1 MSTRAEPRPAAP
13 VREYLTANAVALAV
27 ILAVLCAVVTALAV
41 SRAAANVLSP
51 AAVAGIV
58 AGTAVALLSVG
69 WANALFSGAHD
80 VLTGRLE
87 APPTPATDGAEPF
100 TPRTLW
106 RTTAALSAG
115 AGAWAAAGG
124 GLVAVALDGRRAGGL
139 VLFVAMAGL
148 AGTAAVAFDTL
159 GRRRGAEAARILLD
173 RAPDPVPLRRRA
185 WRQLALPIAAGQLAI
200 NAGMAWLLFHDY
212 VVGDAFAPRA
222 LTERVAL
229 ADVLVTVLIV
239 CSYFAWVAGRWGA
252 VDAALGRVELDD
264 PASQAVPAKAPL
276 GRQGVYYVALI
287 AIFVIGPLLGLLL
300 PATPSLGRVA
310 VIRAVFAAG
319 LAFLTVG
326 VAYTRGAL
334 NRMARAES

>member
-1 MSTRAEPRPAAP
+1 MSTRAEARQPAP
-13 VREYLTANAVALAV
+13 VREYLTTNAVALGV
-27 ILAVLCAVVTALAV
+27 ILALVCAAVTALAV

-51 AAVAGIV
+51 AAVTGIV

-87 APPTPATDGAEPF
+87 APPTALSDADEPF
-100 TPRTLW
+100 TSRTLW
-106 RTTAALSAG
+106 RTTVALAGG

-159 GRRRGAEAARILLD
+159 GRRRGAEAARALLD
-173 RAPDPVPLRRRA
+173 RAPNPVPLRRRA
-185 WRQLALPIAAGQLAI
+185 WRQLAMPIAAGQLLI

-212 VVGDAFAPRA
+212 SVGDAFAPRA
-222 LTERVAL
+222 LTERVAM

-239 CSYFAWVAGRWGA
+239 CSYFAWVATRWGA

-264 PASQAVPAKAPL
+264 PASQSIAAKAPL
-276 GRQGVYYVALI
+276 GRQGIYYVALV
-287 AIFVIGPLLGLLL
+287 AFFVIAPLLGLLM
-300 PATPSLGRVA
+300 PATPSLDRVA

-319 LAFLTVG
+319 LAFVTVG

-334 NRMARAES
+334 NRMAEAGA